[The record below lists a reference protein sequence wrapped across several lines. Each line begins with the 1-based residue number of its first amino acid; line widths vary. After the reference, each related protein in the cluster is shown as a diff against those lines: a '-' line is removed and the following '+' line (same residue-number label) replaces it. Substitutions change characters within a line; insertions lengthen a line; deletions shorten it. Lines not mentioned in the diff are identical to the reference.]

1 MLQLGDAASF
11 ICVANSSIWMVC
23 SGTVSFP
30 LEDHCLYSPPII
42 VFDLYLSNASK
53 QTDGNVFDM
62 RSFLKL
68 KSTPQ
73 LSLVRTMMLRRFQLN
88 SAKKFKIL
96 IYKMLLL
103 LVLSCVAVIL
113 MLFLLKR
120 IKTET
125 YDLSSKFLA
134 DIIEEITTATTKNE
148 TGLGT

>member
-1 MLQLGDAASF
+1 MKSNL
-11 ICVANSSIWMVC
+11 
-23 SGTVSFP
+23 
-30 LEDHCLYSPPII
+30 LE
-42 VFDLYLSNASK
+42 
-53 QTDGNVFDM
+53 
-62 RSFLKL
+62 
-68 KSTPQ
+68 
-73 LSLVRTMMLRRFQLN
+73 MLRRFQLN
-88 SAKKFKIL
+88 SAKKFKLL
-96 IYKMLLL
+96 IYKMLHL

>member
-1 MLQLGDAASF
+1 
-11 ICVANSSIWMVC
+11 
-23 SGTVSFP
+23 
-30 LEDHCLYSPPII
+30 
-42 VFDLYLSNASK
+42 
-53 QTDGNVFDM
+53 
-62 RSFLKL
+62 
-68 KSTPQ
+68 
-73 LSLVRTMMLRRFQLN
+73 MLRRFQLN

>member
-1 MLQLGDAASF
+1 MKSNL
-11 ICVANSSIWMVC
+11 
-23 SGTVSFP
+23 
-30 LEDHCLYSPPII
+30 LE
-42 VFDLYLSNASK
+42 
-53 QTDGNVFDM
+53 
-62 RSFLKL
+62 
-68 KSTPQ
+68 
-73 LSLVRTMMLRRFQLN
+73 MLRRFQLN
-88 SAKKFKIL
+88 SAKKFKLL
-96 IYKMLLL
+96 IYKMLHF